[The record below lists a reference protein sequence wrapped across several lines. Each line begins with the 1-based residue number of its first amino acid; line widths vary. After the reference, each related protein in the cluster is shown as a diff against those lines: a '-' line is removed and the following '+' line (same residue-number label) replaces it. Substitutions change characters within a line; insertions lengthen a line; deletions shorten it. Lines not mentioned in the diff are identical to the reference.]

1 MGFKLAN
8 VDGRSALVDG
18 GHYFDV
24 ATISD
29 GTLPSNPMHAL
40 AHGAELTALA
50 KNIAGRTPSGELAD
64 AMLGPPVPQPQKS
77 FAIGLNYLDHA
88 AEGSMELPANPLVF
102 TKFPSCLTGPYAD
115 VEIRSDFCDYEGE
128 LVVVIGKGGK
138 DIPAEH
144 AWDHVI
150 GVMVG
155 QDISDRKAQF
165 AAKPPHFDLGKSFDT
180 FGPIGPTL
188 VSLDGIGDPREL
200 RIVTSVNGEAR
211 QDDTVAS
218 MVFDVP
224 TVIAYLSQITTLFS
238 GDLIFTGTP
247 AGIGAVHG
255 KFLADGDVITTTIDG
270 IGSLVN
276 RCVRV
281 SDHTSPGDSIDGAS

>member
-8 VDGRSALVDG
+8 VAGRSALVDG
-18 GHYFDV
+18 EHYFDV

-29 GTLPSNPMHAL
+29 GALPSDPMLTLAHSAELVAL
-40 AHGAELTALA
+40 AETL
-50 KNIAGRTPSGELAD
+50 AGRAPTGALFD
-64 AMLGPPVPQPQKS
+64 VVLGPPVPQPQKS
-77 FAIGLNYLDHA
+77 FAIGLNYIDHA
-88 AEGSMELPANPLVF
+88 AEGAMEVPANPLVF
-102 TKFPSCLTGPYAD
+102 TKFPSCLTGPHAD
-115 VEIRSDFCDYEGE
+115 VEMRSNFCDYEGE
-128 LVVVIGKGGK
+128 LVVVIGRGGK
-138 DIPAEH
+138 DIPAER

-180 FGPIGPTL
+180 FGPIGPML
-188 VSLDGIGDPREL
+188 VSLHGIGDPRDL
-200 RIVTSVNGEAR
+200 RIVTSVNGEQR
-211 QDDTVAS
+211 QDDTTAN

-224 TVIAYLSQITTLFS
+224 TLIAYLSQITTLVS

-247 AGIGAVHG
+247 AGIGAAHG

-270 IGSLVN
+270 VGTLVN

-281 SDHTSPGDSIDGAS
+281 SDHTSPGDSIVSAS